1 MEERVRFTMLDAA
14 DSPETVA
21 LAQHRHGIHQHV
33 PLCAQ
38 RVKEGPFVSA
48 KRMGASCAVITPF
61 NTAIDFD
68 VASTDFANI
77 WTKSLIAPLSMSFHN
92 ASPRFKR
99 YAKHNPKTGFPGLGV
114 QHPILPFAYF
124 ECNIVIF
131 REISRVYT
139 ALYM

>member
-1 MEERVRFTMLDAA
+1 MLDAA

-68 VASTDFANI
+68 VAGTDFANI

-114 QHPILPFAYF
+114 QHRKLSTTWNASRRSDSTVWIALR
-124 ECNIVIF
+124 F
-131 REISRVYT
+131 REG
-139 ALYM
+139 MG